1 MIEKRIWLSSGICPL
16 LLAVA
21 DQEFPRQGGE
31 VPNPDFGAK
40 RFLPKTT

>member
-1 MIEKRIWLSSGICPL
+1 MIEKMNWLSYGICPG

-21 DQEFPRQGGE
+21 DPGFSRQGGE